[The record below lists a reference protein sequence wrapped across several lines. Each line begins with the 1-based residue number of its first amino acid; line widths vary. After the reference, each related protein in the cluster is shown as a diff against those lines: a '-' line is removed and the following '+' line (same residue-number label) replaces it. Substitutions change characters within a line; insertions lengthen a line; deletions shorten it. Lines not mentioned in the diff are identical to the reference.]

1 MSMSYL
7 IEKVSNHLLKQI
19 YRIPLIEKKSEKA
32 YQEALQK
39 YINNIPL
46 ISLED
51 TDLITTIKREGIA
64 ITSLEKLGIN
74 STAEMLKTADNLS
87 SLLKNF
93 SEYEKNEYTLHATIS
108 QMVQQPEVVLWG
120 LEERILRIAESYFGL
135 PVAYQGAYLRRDLV
149 NKIENKSRLWH
160 IDTEDR
166 QVFKVIIYLHEM
178 HEDNGPF
185 QYIPKDITSKVA
197 QKLNYK
203 SGYIQEQRMQE
214 IIPTTDYQSCL
225 GSAGTVVFAATSSI
239 FHRGK
244 LPISSER
251 FAIFFDYTSRFPKY
265 PFHSQ
270 SLFSPDDL
278 LLLCENLSEYQ
289 KQCLL
294 WRKYTLH

>member
-1 MSMSYL
+1 MNYL

-19 YRIPLIEKKSEKA
+19 YRIPLIEKKSEQA

-46 ISLED
+46 IPLED
-51 TDLITTIKREGIA
+51 ANLIATIKDEGIA
-64 ITSLEKLGIN
+64 ITSLDNLGIN
-74 STAEMLKTADNLS
+74 STAEMLKTADDLS
-87 SLLKNF
+87 CLLKNY
-93 SEYEKNEYTLHATIS
+93 SDYKKNEYTIHATIN
-108 QMVQQPEVVLWG
+108 QMVQQPEILLWG

-135 PVAYQGAYLRRDLV
+135 PVAYQGAYLRRDFV
-149 NKIENKSRLWH
+149 NQVETQSRLWH

-166 QVFKVIIYLHEM
+166 QVFKVIIYLHDM

-197 QKLNYK
+197 QELNYK
-203 SGYIQEQRMQE
+203 SGYVQAQRMQE
-214 IIPTTDYQSCL
+214 IIPPTNYKSCL

-265 PFHSQ
+265 PVHSQ

-278 LLLCENLSEYQ
+278 LLLSENLSEYQ
-289 KQCLL
+289 RQCLL
-294 WRKYTLH
+294 WREYTWH